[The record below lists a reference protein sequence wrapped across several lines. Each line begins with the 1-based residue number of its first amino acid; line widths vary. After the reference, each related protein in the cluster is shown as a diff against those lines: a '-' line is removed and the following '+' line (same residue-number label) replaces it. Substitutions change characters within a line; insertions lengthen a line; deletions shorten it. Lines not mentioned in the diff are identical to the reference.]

1 MVLLSSESVCATLKE
16 VKYIRKAVSLLDKLW
31 KARVSV
37 ENLDDLG
44 GAPFCRASICCIGRN
59 WGIARKRCVVCSIV
73 VVVVKSEQYDD
84 DDDPAGQ
91 FCCFDA
97 LIKAPL
103 VLDFSGLL
111 IHISWRT
118 L

>member
-16 VKYIRKAVSLLDKLW
+16 VKYIRNAISLSLFDELW

-44 GAPFCRASICCIGRN
+44 GAPFFRAPIWRIGRN
-59 WGIARKRCVVCSIV
+59 WGIARNRCVVCSIV
-73 VVVVKSEQYDD
+73 VKSQQDD
-84 DDDPAGQ
+84 DAAGQ
-91 FCCFDA
+91 FCFFDA

-103 VLDFSGLL
+103 VLEAFAFL
-111 IHISWRT
+111 IQIFLRT